1 MAMTAVKTGFL
12 LLSVLAVL
20 FMTMRPVEARPD
32 PIADDRAAAAVAAAL
47 KVVVKDIIAAELE
60 DLLTNLTTK
69 EKETDVMFCYW
80 NDWKKR
86 DKKAKKQKT
95 YNSCR

>member
-1 MAMTAVKTGFL
+1 MASVKVRFV
-12 LLSVLAVL
+12 LLSALAVM
-20 FMTMRPVEARPD
+20 FMTMRPVEARPE
-32 PIADDRAAAAVAAAL
+32 PIADDRAVAAVAAAL
-47 KVVVKDIIAAELE
+47 KTVVKDFIAKELE
-60 DLLTNLTTK
+60 DLLTNITTK
-69 EKETDVMFCYW
+69 KKETDLMCCYW